1 MFYVKELLV
10 AEPFPHLIPSEGVCP
25 PPSFRP
31 AVAVPS
37 SAQLPAERSPP
48 SCGSTYRAGSTSPL
62 GSGGLPKTGLKVAG
76 FCAFIRRAARGTEL
90 PTPRTATRRFRRFF
104 SERSRKAGRDSE
116 RSAVPS
122 LPFPS
127 RPAPSRAL
135 AAAPRCPPPPRRS
148 LRAGG
153 GRPREARRE
162 GPCAAAAT
170 LLFKSLGCKAALRLI
185 SAT

>member
-104 SERSRKAGRDSE
+104 SERIWKAGRDSE

-127 RPAPSRAL
+127 RSVPSARCRPPLPAAPAPIPAGGRG
-135 AAAPRCPPPPRRS
+135 AAPRG
-148 LRAGG
+148 AEGG
-153 GRPREARRE
+153 TMRCG
-162 GPCAAAAT
+162 GD
-170 LLFKSLGCKAALRLI
+170 FAL
-185 SAT
+185 